1 MNLNEIQEFLS
12 EEDFVI
18 YQHALAHSAFNIPVG
33 TETYK
38 KYKTVFDKVDTETK
52 RRKIQ
57 LEKMLHNNSMRNLK
71 KIQNKNY
78 LKNFRK

>member
-12 EEDFVI
+12 EEDFII
-18 YQHALAHSAFNIPVG
+18 YQHALTHSTYKLPVG

-38 KYKTVFDKVDTETK
+38 KFKTVFDKVDTETK

-57 LEKMLHNNSMRNLK
+57 LEKMLHDNSIQNLK